1 MSKNKNKVSVDK
13 TALLYALNA
22 AAKVAATSPS
32 HLTLYNNLKIQAE
45 DGGLVVMG
53 SNGDNLILVRVPDE
67 GIQAGDLQ
75 TVLIPSGIVSVISA
89 LRGDAITMSR
99 DGNGIRMSDGIES
112 PKMVA
117 VFDDSGEMIVNG
129 ETITYSPTEFR
140 KMPEIAPDHSVNRMT
155 AILWQK
161 IVSRCATVGIDNA
174 YPGSVG
180 ILFSGVPGE
189 LRVSTLKPPTT
200 VMVWDVPESWG
211 YKLVSPLRVLVP
223 KAAAAAIPV
232 SGSDIAFGVV
242 GNSFF
247 VRDWSGL
254 WEFYCATLAADRMP
268 DISPILSL
276 PFGAEASISAGEL
289 ARCCGIA
296 SSFMLVVGEE
306 KGQVRTG
313 RVRLVSDGGDV
324 TFYTASDM
332 GEFSGTRIPAQA
344 TAGEFDVTLANAPL
358 KAAMTCFSGDVHL
371 EVADSFVRLVPV
383 PDDGLRYTLA
393 PLAAVW

>member
-1 MSKNKNKVSVDK
+1 MNKKNKISVDK

-45 DGGLVVMG
+45 DGGLVVAG
-53 SNGDNLILVRVPDE
+53 SNGDNLILVRVPDD
-67 GIQAGDLQ
+67 GIKAGDLQ
-75 TVLIPSGIVSVISA
+75 AVLIPSGIVSVITA
-89 LRGDAITMSR
+89 LRGDAISLSR
-99 DGNGIRMSDGIES
+99 DGNGIRISDGIES

-117 VFDDSGEMIVNG
+117 IFDDSGTVSVNG
-129 ETITYSPTEFR
+129 ETITYSPGEFR
-140 KMPEIAPDHSVNRMT
+140 QMPEIAPDHPTNRMT

-180 ILFSGVPGE
+180 ILFSGGPGK
-189 LRVSTLKPPTT
+189 LQVSTLKLPTT
-200 VMVWDVPESWG
+200 VMAWDVPEGWG

-232 SGSDIAFGVV
+232 SGSDIAFGVA

-254 WEFYCATLAADRMP
+254 WEFHCATLDANRMP
-268 DISPILSL
+268 DISPVLSL
-276 PFGAEASISAGEL
+276 PFGAEASISATEL

-306 KGQVRTG
+306 RGQVRTG
-313 RVRLVSDGGDV
+313 RVRLVSDGSDV

-332 GEFSGTRIPAQA
+332 GEFSGTRIPART

-358 KAAMTCFSGDVHL
+358 KAAMTCFAGSVHL
-371 EVADSFVRLVPV
+371 EVADSFVRFMPV
-383 PDDGLRYTLA
+383 PDDGLRYILA